1 MNMFLTY
8 YSNNQC
14 KEKRNIALSSVNKVE
29 YILKKIINETPI
41 TVLSASNSLEGIS
54 KKSIIKTNCGVPVIL
69 PFSMGK
75 KNLINKIIDRFIIKA
90 QLLWW
95 LIFKLKSKDT
105 LIVYHSLG
113 YMKIVSFAKKIKK
126 FKLIIEVEE
135 IYGDVLNNNYT
146 IKKELNFFKLADSY
160 IFPTELL
167 NKKINVKNKPYVI
180 IHGTYNVEPKLVN
193 KFNDGKFH
201 CVYAGTFDSR
211 KSGCIASVTSSLYLN
226 EKYHIHIIGFGTKE
240 DTEKIIKSIE
250 GISNKTKCKVTY
262 DGCFSGEEYL
272 KFIQK
277 CDIGL
282 STQNPIAKFND
293 TSFPSKILSYMANGL
308 RVVSVMIPVVETSSI
323 GKYLYYYYEQSP
335 EKIAEAIKKVNFN
348 DEYDSRK
355 IISELD
361 IKFQRELKS
370 IIG

>member
-167 NKKINVKNKPYVI
+167 NQKINVKNKPYVI

-193 KFNDGKFH
+193 KFNDGRIH